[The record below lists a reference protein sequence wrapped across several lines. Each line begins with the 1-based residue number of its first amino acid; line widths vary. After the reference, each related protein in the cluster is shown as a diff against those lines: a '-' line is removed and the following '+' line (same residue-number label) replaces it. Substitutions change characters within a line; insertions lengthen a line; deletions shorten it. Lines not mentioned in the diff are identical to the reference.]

1 MAKKKQAMPRQHG
14 KSFWVRFFRDGILR
28 IAFYFLLATLSFVFL
43 YPFIK
48 MITQSLMTDEDL
60 INITVKWIPSEMTWN
75 NYAIAFRKLQF
86 GTYFWNSFKV
96 ALIGTIGHV
105 FSCAMTGYAFARYKF
120 RFKGVLFGLVI
131 LSMIVPVQTIIIP
144 QYMQYS
150 NWGWINSP
158 YYLPLLVPTFF
169 GFGLSGGFF
178 IFLFRQFFLG
188 LPYEM
193 EEAARVDGCGPIR
206 TYVRIM
212 LPMSQSSLLVCS
224 VLSLVWHWNDYFEP
238 GIYVTD
244 VWLKMLPN
252 RLPSLY
258 AELSKE
264 NFTMI
269 QVNDLEGIIFNEAML
284 MAATFLCIVPILV
297 LYLFLQRRFME
308 GVERSGLTGM

>member
-1 MAKKKQAMPRQHG
+1 MAKTKMKKQHG
-14 KSFWVRFFRDGILR
+14 ASFWKRFFRDGVLR
-28 IAFYFLLATLSFVFL
+28 AAFYFLLATLSFVFL

-48 MITQSLMTDEDL
+48 MITQSFMTDDDL
-60 INITVKWIPSEMTWN
+60 INITVKWLPSEVTWS
-75 NYAIAFRKLQF
+75 NYDVAFRKLQF
-86 GTYFWNSFKV
+86 GTYVWNSVKV
-96 ALIGTIGHV
+96 ALVATLGHV
-105 FSCAMTGYAFARYKF
+105 FSCAMTGYAFARYQ
-120 RFKGVLFGLVI
+120 FKGKGLLFGFVI

-158 YYLPLLVPTFF
+158 YYLPILVPTFF

-238 GIYVTD
+238 GVYITD

-258 AELSKE
+258 AELNKE
-264 NFTMI
+264 QHTMI
-269 QVNDLEGIIFNEAML
+269 QVNDIEGIMFNEAML